1 MIMIMKRFFLTT
13 FFCLCGIKMEYQ
25 FMYSKAQN
33 AKLYW
38 HGHRCKMFST
48 AIYRLDNKDL
58 TKINGMKFNIGLST
72 KLHVLEITVRI
83 IFRGSKICGL
93 WLQNFTLFIS
103 CELRIFITMKSKKEI
118 GSKIILLISK
128 LHNIECSIFYIN
140 RCNHRNYGIGM

>member
-13 FFCLCGIKMEYQ
+13 FFCLCGIKMEYL
-25 FMYSKAQN
+25 FVGFKAQHS
-33 AKLYW
+33 KLHW

-72 KLHVLEITVRI
+72 KLHVLEITVRT

-128 LHNIECSIFYIN
+128 LQKIECSIIYIN
-140 RCNHRNYGIGM
+140 RCIHRYHE